1 MSQFSSDPVTESEK
15 RGKIKEPLDMK
26 WYFFERKKCNIDQ
39 VHLVMSQVIR

>member
-15 RGKIKEPLDMK
+15 REKIKEPLDIK